1 MDRNEFVSTLRA
13 ALTGEVPDSA
23 VEENVRYYNSY
34 ISQEIASGK
43 TEEEVLESLGD
54 PRLIAR
60 TIIDTQTQEYRGRET
75 YGSFDA
81 EEGGYGSRGPGDRQP
96 EQKGFH
102 AEFRDD
108 GGVDI
113 KYKRFNFNT
122 WYGKLLLAAVVILIL
137 VLVVL
142 IIGGIVAWVLPV
154 LLPVLLIFWL
164 IRIFFSDR

>member
-13 ALTGEVPDSA
+13 VLTGEVSSA
-23 VEENVRYYNSY
+23 VVEENVRYYNSY

-43 TEEEVLESLGD
+43 TEREVLESLGD

-60 TIIDTQTQEYRGRET
+60 TIIDTQGQECNGRGT
-75 YGSFDA
+75 YGSSDFEDSYSSYNSG
-81 EEGGYGSRGPGDRQP
+81 EERK
-96 EQKGFH
+96 EEKGFH

-113 KYKRFNFNT
+113 KYNRFNFNT
-122 WYGKLLLAAVVILIL
+122 WYGKLLLIVAVIL
-137 VLVVL
+137 VLALIFL

-154 LLPVLLIFWL
+154 LIPVLLIFWL
-164 IRIFFSDR
+164 IRMFFGDR

>member
-13 ALTGEVPDSA
+13 VLTGEVPA
-23 VEENVRYYNSY
+23 QVVEENVRYYNSY

-60 TIIDTQTQEYRGRET
+60 TIIDTQAQKGTWTQD
-75 YGSFDA
+75 YGSWEAYDS
-81 EEGGYGSRGPGDRQP
+81 YGSYASAGDP
-96 EQKGFH
+96 EEKKGFH

-122 WYGKLLLAAVVILIL
+122 WYGKFLLIAAVVL
-137 VLVVL
+137 VLALMFL

-154 LLPVLLIFWL
+154 LIPVLLIVWL
-164 IRIFFSDR
+164 LRMIFGDR

>member
-13 ALTGEVPDSA
+13 VLTGEVPA
-23 VEENVRYYNSY
+23 QVVEENVRYYNSY

-60 TIIDTQTQEYRGRET
+60 TIIDTQAQKGTWTQ
-75 YGSFDA
+75 D
-81 EEGGYGSRGPGDRQP
+81 YGSREAYDSYGSYASAGEP
-96 EQKGFH
+96 EEKKGFH

-122 WYGKLLLAAVVILIL
+122 WYGKLLLIAAVVL
-137 VLVVL
+137 VLALIFL

-154 LLPVLLIFWL
+154 LIPVLLIVL
-164 IRIFFSDR
+164 LLRMIFGDR

>member
-13 ALTGEVPDSA
+13 VLTGEVPA
-23 VEENVRYYNSY
+23 QVVEENVRYYNSY

-60 TIIDTQTQEYRGRET
+60 TIIDTQAQKGTWTQ
-75 YGSFDA
+75 D
-81 EEGGYGSRGPGDRQP
+81 YGSREAYDSYASAGDP
-96 EQKGFH
+96 EEKKGFH

-122 WYGKLLLAAVVILIL
+122 WYGKLLLIAAVVL
-137 VLVVL
+137 VLALIFL

-154 LLPVLLIFWL
+154 LIPVLLIVWL
-164 IRIFFSDR
+164 LRMIFGDR

>member
-13 ALTGEVPDSA
+13 VLTGEVSSA
-23 VEENVRYYNSY
+23 VVEENVRYYNSY

-43 TEEEVLESLGD
+43 TEREVLESLGD

-60 TIIDTQTQEYRGRET
+60 TIIDTQRQECDGHGS
-75 YGSFDA
+75 YGGSGFEDSYSSYSSG
-81 EEGGYGSRGPGDRQP
+81 EERK
-96 EQKGFH
+96 EEKGFH

-113 KYKRFNFNT
+113 KYNRFNFNT
-122 WYGKLLLAAVVILIL
+122 WYGKLLLIVAVIL
-137 VLVVL
+137 VLALIFL

-154 LLPVLLIFWL
+154 LIPVLLIFWL
-164 IRIFFSDR
+164 IRMFFGDR